1 MSEAR
6 PLHLHTLETL
16 CTDLICGES
25 IAIGNNGELYTL
37 ADTSSRSIL
46 NWYRQN
52 RNKWA
57 KNVAAADIEAIVD
70 TTATEPPKLAAIVAL
85 RSNKREA
92 LSLIKIEAHRF
103 GGLSAYSDAG
113 DVPKNFVLDVTKP
126 IVLLEGWNG
135 SGKTSIANAAIW
147 CLTGQLLRPQ
157 RAPEQANSEFEC
169 RIESSSDSATSFHKL
184 TPVTPLPDSQYRPN
198 PFNERIPIDTWVEL
212 TFVDE
217 AGTTLA
223 PVRRTQ
229 SRTSRGVVTETL
241 VGFNELGVD
250 PIASRIGTVIPG
262 LLPFIQIGSVSE
274 FGRAIADL
282 TGLSDLVDLARHA
295 TKVEQRID
303 GELRKAREQE
313 IQSQNETFHRT
324 TSDLQNLIDE
334 NPSLAPNDP
343 LPSPESGS
351 SLENE
356 LIALQEHF
364 VACKT
369 KVFDDAK
376 LVLGDHFDPSIRSSR
391 DDLEASVGP
400 ALSQLSQI
408 SQLPSLSRLGAL
420 NKLTDDE
427 IAAADQALERLF
439 DEDAILQELTENPAV
454 GRRKQLYARVSAWMS
469 EHDYSFEASC
479 PVCDGDLD
487 HSIDS
492 ETHQPVRSEL
502 REAAKGN
509 TELLS
514 HTIHSWAKAR
524 IGSLSNVLPEALAN
538 ELRRDLPRAPIDLI
552 KTALDEELF
561 ETEPFKETFA
571 VLREA
576 SRQLSISVLDAL
588 PQFSGKA
595 KAVLPVSGQGTAE
608 LGIAIQRVTTAIE
621 FARWQHVHRE
631 AINAAILRIVTK
643 KNPSASP
650 LGSDSPLGVKLAA
663 LSDVVTNAA
672 PASTAIAYCERIAKA
687 FKKRQEIEAR
697 IQTYNG
703 TINALKPIIALGELA
718 QKQAEDLRTILQGRA
733 EHWRSRFYNNAYE
746 TSGLSLV
753 HTDMD
758 SRGLLNIFVGSQGI
772 SAPAQHV
779 SNASALRANLV
790 GFFFAFWEHVFTLR
804 GGLTL
809 LILDDPQELLDDD
822 NRDRLA
828 RTLPELVKVGAHLL
842 VTTHSR
848 DFARMSVEE
857 ARKTQSIEHRS
868 VHPVNASRSTAETAV
883 AIEELDR
890 KRAEF
895 LSHVDDATKAQ
906 EYAIESRSFI
916 EARLADL
923 FDNPAYPAY
932 SAPSKASSF
941 SNLIGRLRG
950 LAGNPPNE
958 LFRKKAV
965 YNFCNDPALA
975 DGSLCLALL
984 NKGHHKDKSRIS
996 YKDVKDQD
1004 ENLRRLRNLIEDIHE
1019 EFRRWKWRDAAPSG
1033 SKITQLQSMTKKT
1046 FRVPIHPDLA
1056 AFTGASTEA
1065 SPQDVAV
1072 EEFEGRW
1079 FDDKSL
1085 FFLRNENLGFA
1096 APAGSVAV
1104 VESESRLGNDR
1115 NLIIARHEGRTL
1127 ARRLLRPD
1135 RSASAIA
1142 LAAQTPDPRKS
1153 PPTVLADP
1161 AEVQIHRI
1169 VGVLFDDIV
1178 PPMSKQEAVL
1188 VNNAPI
1194 LTNLETAYRVRDES
1208 ALPLAL
1214 PGQVVLG
1221 GSRILPNELDSN
1233 IGRLVALTLVDG
1245 KSIFKRIGAKLPGP
1259 MGVLRQFES
1268 IGGLG
1273 SSEIIAT
1280 EEIDEP
1286 YENIPLMAFARIV
1299 LGVIYEK

>member
-1 MSEAR
+1 MQAMPEAR
-6 PLHLHTLETL
+6 PLHLHTVETL
-16 CTDLICGES
+16 CTDLICGQS
-25 IAIGNNGELYTL
+25 IAVGSSGELYAL
-37 ADTSSRSIL
+37 ADKPSRSIL

-57 KNVAAADIEAIVD
+57 KNVAAADIETIIN
-70 TTATEPPKLAAIVAL
+70 TTATEPPKLAGIVAL
-85 RSNKREA
+85 RSDKKKN
-92 LSLIKIEAHRF
+92 LTLVKIEAHRF

-113 DVPKNFVLDVTKP
+113 EAPDNFVLEITKP
-126 IVLLEGWNG
+126 IMLLEGWNG
-135 SGKTSIANAAIW
+135 SGKTSIVNAAIW

-157 RAPEQANSEFEC
+157 RKPEQAISEFEC
-169 RIESSSDSATSFHKL
+169 RIEGDSDSDASFHKL
-184 TPVTPLPDSQYRPN
+184 TPVTPLPDSRYPL
-198 PFNERIPIDTWVEL
+198 NERIPIDTWVEL
-212 TFVDE
+212 TLVDE
-217 AGTTLA
+217 TGTTLA

-250 PIASRIGTVIPG
+250 PIAGRIGTVIPG

-303 GELRKAREQE
+303 GDLRKVREQE
-313 IQSQNETFHRT
+313 IQSQNDAFRQATN
-324 TSDLQNLIDE
+324 DLQNLIDE
-334 NPSLAPNDP
+334 NPSLAPSAP

-351 SLENE
+351 SLEE
-356 LIALQEHF
+356 KLVALQEHF
-364 VACKT
+364 VSCKT
-369 KVFDDAK
+369 KVFNDAK
-376 LVLGDHFDPSIRSSR
+376 LVLGDHFDPAIKSAR

-400 ALSQLSQI
+400 ALSQLGQI
-408 SQLPSLSRLGAL
+408 SKLPSMARLGAL
-420 NKLTDDE
+420 SKLTDDE
-427 IAAADQALERLF
+427 IAVANQALAKIF
-439 DEDAILQELTENPAV
+439 DEAAILQELTENPAV
-454 GRRKQLYARVSAWMS
+454 GRRKQLYARVSAWMN
-469 EHDYSFEASC
+469 EHDYPLEASC
-479 PVCDGDLD
+479 AVCGADLD

-502 REAAKGN
+502 RDAAKGN

-524 IGSLSNVLPEALAN
+524 IGNLSNVLPEALAS
-538 ELRRDLPRAPIDLI
+538 ELRRDLPLAPTDLI
-552 KTALDEELF
+552 KIALDTELF
-561 ETEPFKETFA
+561 ETDPFKETLG

-576 SRQLSISVLDAL
+576 SRGLSISTLDAL
-588 PQFSGKA
+588 PPFSGKMKQA
-595 KAVLPVSGQGTAE
+595 LPVSGEGTAD
-608 LGIAIQRVTTAIE
+608 LDVAILRVTTAIE
-621 FARWQHVHRE
+621 FARWQHSHRE

-643 KNPSASP
+643 KNPCAEP
-650 LGSDSPLGVKLAA
+650 LSNDSPLGVKLVA

-672 PASTAIAYCERIAKA
+672 PANTAIGYCERITKA
-687 FKKRQEIEAR
+687 FNNRRGTEAR
-697 IQTYNG
+697 IQAYNA

-718 QKQAEDLRTILQGRA
+718 QKQVEDLRTILQGRA

-753 HTDMD
+753 RTDMD
-758 SRGLLNIFVGSQGI
+758 SRGLLSIFVGSKGI

-779 SNASALRANLV
+779 SNASALRASLV
-790 GFFFAFWEHVFTLR
+790 GFFFAFWEHVFALR
-804 GGLTL
+804 GGFTL

-828 RTLPELVKVGAHLL
+828 RTLPELVKVGAHVL

-857 ARKTQSIEHRS
+857 GRKTQSIEHRS
-868 VHPVNASRSTAETAV
+868 VHPVNASRSTAETAG
-883 AIEELDR
+883 AIEEFDR

-895 LSHVDDATKAQ
+895 LSHVDDAIKAQ
-906 EYAIESRSFI
+906 EYAVEARSFI

-932 SAPSKASSF
+932 SAPSKVPGFSS
-941 SNLIGRLRG
+941 LIGRLRG

-958 LFRKKAV
+958 LFRKKV
-965 YNFCNDPALA
+965 ISDFCNDRALA
-975 DGSLCLALL
+975 EGSLCLALL
-984 NKGHHKDKSRIS
+984 NKSHHKDKSRIS

-1004 ENLRRLRNLIEDIHE
+1004 ESLRRLRNLIDDIHE
-1019 EFRRWKWRDAAPSG
+1019 EFRRWKWRDAAPSD
-1033 SKITQLQSMTKKT
+1033 SKVAQLQSMAKQT
-1046 FRVPIHPDLA
+1046 FRVLIHPDLA
-1056 AFTGASTEA
+1056 AFTSAPIEA
-1065 SPQDVAV
+1065 SPQDVSV
-1072 EEFEGRW
+1072 EEFDGQW
-1079 FDDKSL
+1079 FEDKSL
-1085 FFLRNENLGFA
+1085 FFLRNDNLGFA
-1096 APAGSVAV
+1096 APAGSIAV

-1178 PPMSKQEAVL
+1178 PPTSKQEAVA
-1188 VNNAPI
+1188 VSNAPV
-1194 LTNLETAYRVRDES
+1194 LANLETAYRVRDDS

-1214 PGQVVLG
+1214 PGQIVLG
-1221 GSRILPNELDSN
+1221 GPRILPNELDSN
-1233 IGRLVALTLVDG
+1233 IGGLVALTLVDG
-1245 KSIFKRIGAKLPGP
+1245 TSIFKRVGAKLPGA

-1280 EEIDEP
+1280 EEMEEP
-1286 YENIPLMAFARIV
+1286 FGGIPLMAFARIV